1 MVYRYAHIIAKNGR
15 NFNTRI
21 DPPRKRG
28 GSGFLSDLQGSER
41 TFRASPGKQHRGGKI
56 CDHGR
61 QKDGKRLDSAVTDA
75 VQNRILAHGKVD
87 PGKLRPIIFDP
98 SFNAYR
104 VVGEIVGKAFS
115 DGLKLK

>member
-1 MVYRYAHIIAKNGR
+1 M
-15 NFNTRI
+15 
-21 DPPRKRG
+21 
-28 GSGFLSDLQGSER
+28 
-41 TFRASPGKQHRGGKI
+41 
-56 CDHGR
+56 
-61 QKDGKRLDSAVTDA
+61 TDA

-87 PGKLRPIIFDP
+87 LGKLRPIIFDP